1 MGHRRRDA
9 CRAHR
14 RAGVT
19 PVDDDPHQAAP
30 LEIERKYLL
39 SALPDRVAG
48 CAMFYVEQ
56 GYLPGVL
63 IKERIRRTTQ
73 GEVVRRYRTL
83 KNGFGLVR
91 EEIEEETTAQVFDAM
106 WPLTEGRRVRKRR
119 YLVPERSLLWE
130 VDEFLDQDLV
140 LAEVELPSPD
150 VIPPIPEW
158 LQRVMVAEV
167 TGDRAYSNSIL
178 AR

>member
-1 MGHRRRDA
+1 MTSPDGE
-9 CRAHR
+9 
-14 RAGVT
+14 
-19 PVDDDPHQAAP
+19 PH

-39 SALPDRVAG
+39 NALPDRVVSCPVLG
-48 CAMFYVEQ
+48 VEQ

-73 GEVVRRYRTL
+73 GTTVRWHRTL

-91 EEIEEETTAQVFDAM
+91 EEIEEETTAQVFEAM

-119 YLVPERSLLWE
+119 YLVPEGALLWE

-140 LAEVELPSPD
+140 LAEVELPSPE
-150 VIPPIPEW
+150 VIPPIPDW
-158 LQRVMVAEV
+158 LRQVLVAEV
-167 TGDRAYSNSIL
+167 TGDRAYSNSTL

>member
-1 MGHRRRDA
+1 M
-9 CRAHR
+9 
-14 RAGVT
+14 T
-19 PVDDDPHQAAP
+19 PAEADPHPAAA

-39 SALPDRVAG
+39 TAVPSRVAG
-48 CAMFYVEQ
+48 CAVLEVEQ

-73 GEVVRRYRTL
+73 GTTVRWYRTL

-91 EEIEEETTAQVFDAM
+91 EEIEEETTARVFDAM

-119 YLVPERSLLWE
+119 YLVPEGSLLWE

-140 LAEVELPSPD
+140 LAEVELPSPEI
-150 VIPPIPEW
+150 IPPIPDW
-158 LQRVMVAEV
+158 LRPVLVAEV
-167 TGDRAYSNSIL
+167 TGDRAYANSIL